1 MNFSPEFFKGFDM
14 MNSYSPYVCIFDQEV
29 LRASKMTI
37 QQLQWAIA
45 DCKECIKIGVNTS
58 KYMDQ
63 LSVYRQEVMK
73 QELAK
78 ENRPK
83 R

>member
-1 MNFSPEFFKGFDM
+1 
-14 MNSYSPYVCIFDQEV
+14 
-29 LRASKMTI
+29 MTI